1 MINGIMAENDA
12 GDEEYQ
18 ARTQEEMDKYT
29 QVVQSAVG
37 YNQERGD
44 QIKVENIQ
52 FDRSVEQQRL
62 QDLEREKNIDLAF
75 QVGKYILGLIFVI
88 LFYTRAIKPMI
99 TWITTSAAGDK
110 EEVAEEVTEEGKSD
124 AQLAEE
130 EEMKR
135 LEETLLNSAE
145 MRKSVTEFIEK
156 DPKYTAGVVRKWL
169 REKATT
175 E

>member
-1 MINGIMAENDA
+1 M
-12 GDEEYQ
+12 
-18 ARTQEEMDKYT
+18 
-29 QVVQSAVG
+29 
-37 YNQERGD
+37 
-44 QIKVENIQ
+44 
-52 FDRSVEQQRL
+52 
-62 QDLEREKNIDLAF
+62 
-75 QVGKYILGLIFVI
+75 
-88 LFYTRAIKPMI
+88 KPMI
-99 TWITTSAAGDK
+99 NWITTSVKTDEEAPE
-110 EEVAEEVTEEGKSD
+110 EEVSTEGKSP

-175 E
+175 AT

>member
-1 MINGIMAENDA
+1 
-12 GDEEYQ
+12 
-18 ARTQEEMDKYT
+18 
-29 QVVQSAVG
+29 
-37 YNQERGD
+37 
-44 QIKVENIQ
+44 
-52 FDRSVEQQRL
+52 
-62 QDLEREKNIDLAF
+62 
-75 QVGKYILGLIFVI
+75 
-88 LFYTRAIKPMI
+88 MI
-99 TWITTSAAGDK
+99 TWITTSAAEDK

>member
-1 MINGIMAENDA
+1 M
-12 GDEEYQ
+12 
-18 ARTQEEMDKYT
+18 
-29 QVVQSAVG
+29 
-37 YNQERGD
+37 
-44 QIKVENIQ
+44 
-52 FDRSVEQQRL
+52 
-62 QDLEREKNIDLAF
+62 
-75 QVGKYILGLIFVI
+75 
-88 LFYTRAIKPMI
+88 KPMI
-99 TWITTSAAGDK
+99 NWITTSVKPD
-110 EEVAEEVTEEGKSD
+110 EEAPEEEVTTEGKSD